1 MCVSTMIVRCVR
13 CFALLNNICI
23 CSYASVVDGSGPG
36 QGTSAEYEIFDK
48 RRMSPPGNLT
58 KRNDLEEDRR
68 DDGETN

>member
-1 MCVSTMIVRCVR
+1 MFV
-13 CFALLNNICI
+13 ALLNNICI
-23 CSYASVVDGSGPG
+23 CSYTTVVGGSGRG
-36 QGTSAEYEIFDK
+36 QSASAEYEIFDK